1 MLTWLRRLLRREDSL
16 PLAAEQ
22 LTQNEDGHADAENTL
37 LYEEEIQM
45 KLKFG
50 VKEVVATGIGT
61 ALFIVLTNAQ
71 VPFGIIPNTALQSRV
86 AVLTFFSA
94 VFGPIVGGAIG
105 LIGHALGD
113 AIFYGSIYWSWVFP
127 DALFGILMGVFAAKF
142 AIKDGGFDGK
152 AIALFNI
159 VQVVANALA
168 WILLAP
174 VLDILIYAEPA
185 KKVFTQGVLAFIGNI
200 IVAAVLGT
208 LLAFAYSKIGAKSS
222 SLSKED

>member
-1 MLTWLRRLLRREDSL
+1 
-16 PLAAEQ
+16 
-22 LTQNEDGHADAENTL
+22 
-37 LYEEEIQM
+37 M

-71 VPFGIIPNTALQSRV
+71 IPFGIIPNTALQSRV

-113 AIFYGSIYWSWVFP
+113 AIFYGSIWSWVFP

-152 AIALFNI
+152 AIALFNV
-159 VQVVANALA
+159 VQVIANALA

-185 KKVFTQGVLAFIGNI
+185 KKVFTQGILAFIGNI